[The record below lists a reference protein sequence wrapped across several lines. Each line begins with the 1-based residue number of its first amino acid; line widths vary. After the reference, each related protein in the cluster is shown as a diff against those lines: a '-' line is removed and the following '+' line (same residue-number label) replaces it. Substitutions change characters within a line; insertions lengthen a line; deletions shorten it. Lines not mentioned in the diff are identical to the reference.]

1 MGIIILE
8 FYNELLQKTMKEY
21 FYNLDSARITA
32 ERLKKRPKVRDIHIY
47 SLIDGH
53 KEELW

>member
-1 MGIIILE
+1 MGVIIVE
-8 FYNELLQKTMKEY
+8 FYNELLKKTMKEY
-21 FYNLDSARITA
+21 FYNLDSARITVQ
-32 ERLKKRPKVRDIHIY
+32 RLKRRDKVSNIHIY